1 MRAYHK
7 IGFTVGYQGDAETL
21 DFGWF
26 EGQVGVGYQVVDV
39 DTGSQVGLFSLSGA
53 PLNLPKI
60 YSFEFLEVDAPAPAW
75 APSEIA

>member
-26 EGQVGVGYQVVDV
+26 EGQVGTGYQVVEDG
-39 DTGSQVGLFSLSGA
+39 TEVGLFSLSGE
-53 PLNLPKI
+53 PLNLPKV
-60 YSFEFLEVDAPAPAW
+60 YSFDFIEVDAPTPSW
-75 APSEIA
+75 AA